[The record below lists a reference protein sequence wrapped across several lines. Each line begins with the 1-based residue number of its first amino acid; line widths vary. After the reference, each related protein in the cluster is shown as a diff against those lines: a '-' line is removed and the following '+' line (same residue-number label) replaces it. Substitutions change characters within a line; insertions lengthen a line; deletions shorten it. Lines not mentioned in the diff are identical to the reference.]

1 MSRFTW
7 SSWVKLKNW
16 AYYWVI
22 VTIRILQSSEMPT
35 LWGQSSQYTIDLD
48 VNDII
53 RWSWHLIRWC
63 NEQNLA
69 SQLLM
74 IMMLGTFEQMENTWS
89 TLLKRWK
96 NLVSTFEPMEK
107 HLVGTFEPMEKHLV
121 GTFDEYGADG
131 QGEEGWVSDNKAANI
146 SHLSQIFIHYV
157 AIVFSS
163 SKSFCEREYIHAT
176 YLWQPAMACPLMMCW
191 CHSRYLSY

>member
-1 MSRFTW
+1 M
-7 SSWVKLKNW
+7 
-16 AYYWVI
+16 I
-22 VTIRILQSSEMPT
+22 VTIIILQSSELPT

-53 RWSWHLIRWC
+53 RSWHLIRWC

-107 HLVGTFEPMEKHLV
+107 HLVGTF
-121 GTFDEYGADG
+121 DEYCAHG
-131 QGEEGWVSDNKAANI
+131 QGEEGWVSDNKAADI
-146 SHLSQIFIHYV
+146 SHLSQIFLPLVKVLVNDNTFTQPIYGILMWLV
-157 AIVFSS
+157 
-163 SKSFCEREYIHAT
+163 
-176 YLWQPAMACPLMMCW
+176 LWW
-191 CHSRYLSY
+191 CDDLIPDTFPTNHHEH